1 MSEDLIS
8 KKDLL
13 QLTGISYGQ
22 LYRWKRK
29 NIIPEDWFMKK
40 SSFTGQETFFP
51 KQRILER
58 IERIKELKD
67 DQSLDDI
74 ARVFSI
80 NEETVSN
87 GGHVTLSLEQIP
99 KQVLQIYQSLFPSTK
114 LEYLGTVQLC
124 SLLFVNDWLLKGSV
138 TIEEV
143 KQFLILVETHKQ
155 QIKLD
160 EAVVIYIRKFGV
172 GSWVIGKQHETFVD
186 QKDAILINVA
196 LSSYLNKS
204 IK

>member
-1 MSEDLIS
+1 MSEELIS

-51 KQRILER
+51 KRKILER
-58 IERIKELKD
+58 IERIMELKD

-80 NEETVSN
+80 SKEKIGDIQNVA
-87 GGHVTLSLEQIP
+87 LSLDKIP
-99 KQVLQIYQSLFPSTK
+99 KQILQIYQSLFPNSK
-114 LEYLGTVQLC
+114 LEQLYTVQLC
-124 SLLFVNDWLLKGSV
+124 SLLFVNDWLSKGSV

-143 KQFLILVETHKQ
+143 KQFLLLVETHKT
-155 QIKLD
+155 QIKL
-160 EAVVIYIRKFGV
+160 EETVVIYIRKFGV
-172 GSWVIGKQHETFVD
+172 GTWVIGKQNETFVD
-186 QKDAILINVA
+186 QKDAILIHIELVH
-196 LSSYLNKS
+196 YLNSFK
-204 IK
+204 